1 VSHAEKWTSGVF
13 VHNNMSKFNALDS
26 QISLVFWLLDKAQK
40 LGIKQG
46 LQGQINEA
54 KGIFG
59 FHMSPIPCFG
69 CQHLMTMKPIS

>member
-1 VSHAEKWTSGVF
+1 MLKSGQV
-13 VHNNMSKFNALDS
+13 VSKFNALAS

-40 LGIKQG
+40 LGMKQG
-46 LQGQINEA
+46 LQGRISEA

-69 CQHLMTMKPIS
+69 RQHLMTVKPVS